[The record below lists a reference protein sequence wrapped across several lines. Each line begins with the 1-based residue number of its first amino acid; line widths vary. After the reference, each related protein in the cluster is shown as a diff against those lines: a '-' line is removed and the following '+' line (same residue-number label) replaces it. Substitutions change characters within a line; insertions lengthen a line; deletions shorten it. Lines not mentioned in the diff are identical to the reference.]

1 MSDTSKFVSDRTV
14 DLDAVGTSRNMLYY
28 ATEDVKVQ
36 EVQVDTIVGKYRQSL
51 SSAQFGSSSEVT
63 IPNDDTI
70 SSVYV
75 YLKIDGLPVGISLP
89 EFFGHACLRSVNYT
103 WGSSSISTI
112 ELSSEAIFM
121 HNMLSMETSEKR
133 KKYAE
138 LAGSPRAKTL
148 ITDGVTSA
156 ECVLLIPL
164 PWSTIRADQNKKGYD
179 SSLLNNNILIQ
190 INFNEASSFIGT
202 HTAGL
207 VLPSTFS
214 KTLVTLRQSVLTNK
228 RDSMKSV
235 LQSNPNLMVPYPF
248 THKSTGTRRFI
259 TDQVA
264 NEPTNIVL
272 QSFLESDLLGL
283 AFYVV
288 PTSEE
293 KSSHGASSPVNKY
306 DTARLRDIRLAYNGQ
321 ELFNLEGHMSDMLL
335 CNIDIGSPDCPKTTV
350 DSAGALSPTSGTI
363 SSSAYHIYYL
373 PFTQMKSVI
382 FSQEYNNVSRY
393 ASQTL
398 ELTFTVE
405 GLTAPTNLSFHSLYY
420 YNAIAQTQQ
429 GVTSLQFA

>member
-14 DLDAVGTSRNMLYY
+14 DLDAVGNSRNMLYY

-75 YLKIDGLPVGISLP
+75 YLKMDNLPIGISLP
-89 EFFGHACLRSVNYT
+89 EFWGHASIRSANYT
-103 WGSSSISTI
+103 WGSSSVSTV

-121 HNMLSMETSEKR
+121 HNMLCMETSEKR

-138 LAGSPRAKTL
+138 LSGSPVALTTA
-148 ITDGVTSA
+148 ITSA
-156 ECVLLIPL
+156 ECVLLLPL

-190 INFNEASSFIGT
+190 INFNESTSFIGT
-202 HTAGL
+202 HVVDL
-207 VLPSTFS
+207 VLPTSFS

-235 LQSNPNLMVPYPF
+235 LQGNPSLMVPYPF

-259 TDQVA
+259 TDQIKD
-264 NEPTNIVL
+264 EPTNVVL

-283 AFYVV
+283 AFYVTH
-288 PTSEE
+288 TSAE
-293 KSSHGASSPVNKY
+293 KSSHGAASPVNKY
-306 DTARLRDIRLAYNGQ
+306 DTARVRSIRLAYNGQ

-335 CNIDIGSPDCPKTTV
+335 CNIDYGSPDCPKTTV
-350 DSAGALSPTSGTI
+350 DSAGAVSPISTQV

-405 GLTAPTNLSFHSLYY
+405 GLTDPTTNLSFHSLYY